1 MFATRRHFLRTGL
14 IASTSLLLGS
24 GDLLGASSKASETS
38 YKVKKGD
45 TLSAI
50 AQRSGT
56 TVRALQSRNNLKSDR
71 ILIGQKL
78 VIPGNFAPLPALA
91 PVIAATRKIKVDR
104 NRWRHIVIHHSGIEA
119 GSARAY
125 DSNHRSR
132 GMENGLAYHFVIG
145 NGRDS
150 GNGEIEIGPRWT
162 KQLRGGHV
170 RKSSVNNS
178 GIGICIVGNFQ
189 KRRPGKKQLESAYNL
204 VDYLLD
210 GLVHRKCKVTVH
222 RWVDI
227 NHTVCPGKHF
237 PFSSFKQRYNIS

>member
-1 MFATRRHFLRTGL
+1 MPSRRQFLSTGL
-14 IASTSLLLGS
+14 LASAGLLWGTPDLSAASPGTGEIA
-24 GDLLGASSKASETS
+24 

-50 AQRSGT
+50 AKRTGT
-56 TVRALQSRNNLKSDR
+56 TVRALQARNKIKGDR

-78 VIPGNFAPLPALA
+78 VIPGNFAPLAALA
-91 PVIAATRKIKVDR
+91 PVIAATRKIKIDR
-104 NRWRHIVIHHSGIEA
+104 NRWRYIVIHHSAIEA
-119 GSARAY
+119 GNARAY
-125 DSNHRSR
+125 GSNHRRR
-132 GMENGLAYHFVIG
+132 GMEHGLAYHFVIG

-178 GIGICIVGNFQ
+178 GIGICLVGNFQ
-189 KRRPGKKQLESAYNL
+189 NRRPGKTQLESAYNL
-204 VDYLLD
+204 VDYLRD

-237 PFSSFKQRYNIS
+237 PYKTLKSRYNIA